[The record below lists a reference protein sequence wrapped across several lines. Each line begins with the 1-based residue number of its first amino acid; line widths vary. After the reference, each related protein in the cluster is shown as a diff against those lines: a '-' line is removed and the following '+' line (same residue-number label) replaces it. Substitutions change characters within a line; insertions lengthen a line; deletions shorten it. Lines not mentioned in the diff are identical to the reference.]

1 MDQSKAEIE
10 QPRILSD
17 LPTGKDFLGFGR
29 YADAFVRIIT
39 SSNLETPITIGI
51 HGKWGTGKTF
61 LLKMIETKLRERG
74 IKTVWFSSWRY
85 NQEEE
90 LWVALLQ
97 SVLNQMS
104 EQSSCFRNL
113 KVNTKVWLRRINWKA
128 IFWETSKTLSLFC
141 ISFCI
146 SFVLA
151 TLLLMLPAIKGKMK
165 PLVMALQAS
174 GIISVLKLSLP
185 PVIGL
190 WRRRFSVNLEELV
203 NKVDFEEHIAFLDKI
218 GDEFQEIVRDFVGEH
233 GIVVIC
239 VDDLDRCLPE
249 KSIGILEAIKAFIDI
264 KNCVFLLGLDAEVIE
279 RHLEKHLK
287 FVQSDAVNY
296 IEKIIQ
302 IPFHL
307 PPLKSS
313 DVAEFLKGILEDE
326 ELLADIESVGQGL
339 PTNIRKAKRFVNTFC
354 LLDNIA
360 RERGMYENEIGQ
372 FSRPFLVKWALII
385 VRFPEFVQDSIAYN
399 ALPRVLQQ
407 LFDEKQ
413 KYDTTDSRYSQLPLE
428 EKTAQFDYWKQ
439 RELDNPMVMKHFRD
453 GELENLFLHV
463 GLRFPEEFHMSPYL
477 FLSKMVLPSTPTG
490 LRVQVVGDFD

>member
-17 LPTGKDFLGFGR
+17 LPTGKDFLGFER
-29 YADAFVRIIT
+29 YADAFARIIT

-61 LLKMIETKLRERG
+61 LLRMIETKVKERG
-74 IKTVWFSSWRY
+74 IKTVWFSAWRY
-85 NQEEE
+85 NREKE

-104 EQSSCFRNL
+104 EQSSCYQSL
-113 KVNTKVWLRRINWKA
+113 KVNIKVWLHRINRKA
-128 IFWETSKTLSLFC
+128 IVREILKTLAL
-141 ISFCI
+141 ICI

-151 TLLLMLPAIKGKMK
+151 ALLLMLPAIKGKMD
-165 PLVMALQAS
+165 PLLTALEAS
-174 GIISVLKLSLP
+174 GIIVALKLLFP
-185 PVIGL
+185 LVVGL
-190 WRRRFSVNLEELV
+190 WRRTSSVNLEELV
-203 NKVDFEEHIAFLDKI
+203 NKVDFEEHIAFLDEI
-218 GDEFQEIVRDFVGEH
+218 SDEFQQIVRDFVGEH
-233 GIVVIC
+233 GIVLIL

-249 KSIGILEAIKAFIDI
+249 KATEILEAIKAFIDI
-264 KNCVFLLGLDAEVIE
+264 KNCVFILGLDSEVIE
-279 RHLEKHLK
+279 QHLERHLALD
-287 FVQSDAVNY
+287 QNDAVNY

-307 PPLKSS
+307 PPLKRS
-313 DVAEFLKGILEDE
+313 DVAEFLKGILEDK

-360 RERGMYENEIGQ
+360 RERGMYEIGQ
-372 FSRPFLVKWALII
+372 ISRPFLVKWALII
-385 VRFPEFVQDSIAYN
+385 VRFPEFVQDSITYN

-413 KYDTTDSRYSQLPLE
+413 EFDTDSRYSQLPLE

-439 RELDNPMVMKHFRD
+439 RELDNLMVMKHFRD
-453 GELENLFLHV
+453 EELENLFLHV

-477 FLSKMVLPSTPTG
+477 FLSKMVLLSTPTG
-490 LRVQVVGDFD
+490 LRVEVVRDFD